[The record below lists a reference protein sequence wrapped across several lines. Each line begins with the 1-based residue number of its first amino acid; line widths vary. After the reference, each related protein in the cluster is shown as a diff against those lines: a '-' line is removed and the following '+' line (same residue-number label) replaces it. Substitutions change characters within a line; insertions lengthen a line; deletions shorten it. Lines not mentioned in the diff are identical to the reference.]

1 MPQVK
6 VHNSES
12 LKKMCVKYVVNN
24 MDYWCNRKSPN
35 EIDILRRDTP
45 EEELSSFE
53 LLPLPVF
60 KAIIALLQKNWGTTI
75 ECLKLFLTYHLDSLK
90 LLDDYEGSK
99 KNENILVS
107 DVFK

>member
-12 LKKMCVKYVVNN
+12 LKKMCVNYVVNN

-53 LLPLPVF
+53 LLRKFSTVPSQICSNSIF
-60 KAIIALLQKNWGTTI
+60 ETS
-75 ECLKLFLTYHLDSLK
+75 F
-90 LLDDYEGSK
+90 
-99 KNENILVS
+99 
-107 DVFK
+107 